1 MYITNYELF
10 TLQKINVFLFVC
22 LVSYYSN
29 SQTRNDLI
37 ISSQFGTRNYD
48 SGKESF
54 SYGIIGSNIDATGSP
69 VGLVSA
75 IKRSIPSAKK
85 ISDKYGNANISLR
98 GRNSIYASG
107 DEVLWEIDGV
117 IFQSPPMI
125 SINEVVYVEVI
136 RGLAATNMF
145 GSDGG
150 AGVIIVKTSVSSSN
164 KKLISSSKNL
174 WKRHARKKLGIN

>member
-1 MYITNYELF
+1 MSFN
-10 TLQKINVFLFVC
+10 
-22 LVSYYSN
+22 SY

-48 SGKESF
+48 SGKKSF

-85 ISDKYGNANISLR
+85 ISDKYGNASISLR

-117 IFQSPPMI
+117 TFHSPPMI
-125 SINEVVYVEVI
+125 NINEVVYVEVI
-136 RGLAATNMF
+136 RGLAATNRF

-150 AGVIIVKTSVSSSN
+150 AGVIIIKTS
-164 KKLISSSKNL
+164 ISSFNNELINSTKNL
-174 WKRHARKKLGIN
+174 WKKNFKKRIGN

>member
-1 MYITNYELF
+1 MQN
-10 TLQKINVFLFVC
+10 INVFLFIC
-22 LVSYYSN
+22 LVSFNSY
-29 SQTRNDLI
+29 SQTRSNLI

-54 SYGIIGSNIDATGSP
+54 NYGIIGSNIDATGSP
-69 VGLVSA
+69 IGLVSA
-75 IKRSIPSAKK
+75 IKRRIPSTKK

-117 IFQSPPMI
+117 IFHSPPMI
-125 SINEVVYVEVI
+125 SVNEIVYVEVMK
-136 RGLAATNMF
+136 GLAATNMF

-150 AGVIIVKTSVSSSN
+150 AGVIIVKTSVSPYN
-164 KKLISSSKNL
+164 EKLINSPKNL
-174 WKRHARKKLGIN
+174 WKRHVRKKLGIN